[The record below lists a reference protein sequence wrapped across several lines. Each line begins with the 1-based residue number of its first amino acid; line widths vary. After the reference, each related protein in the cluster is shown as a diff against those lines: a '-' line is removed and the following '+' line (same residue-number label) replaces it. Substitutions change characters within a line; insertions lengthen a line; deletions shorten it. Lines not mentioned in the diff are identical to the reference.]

1 MPLEAMRNAV
11 RRLMLRG
18 DEAYIDGTSDEALE
32 LLTALELTLTHG
44 LKQKAPA
51 AGVAAIAEL
60 WAAGPPTLWS
70 VVLALEKFHEP
81 ARKTVGFVKSCGG
94 VADGDKGGLWLRMVL
109 NEGCL
114 HSMLRVL
121 LQELPNKE
129 RFYDDDAFARSE
141 QWVDVL
147 LSLTAVLDQIVF
159 QFAPP
164 TARPAGG
171 AATRPARDARGRGP
185 GRPSARPSPPCAR
198 RSQTMWTTASA
209 PQPRA
214 HAREPLAAAAGG
226 AIATL
231 PPRRRRRHAA
241 GRRARRRAGAPS
253 ARPRRRTPRGRSR
266 SAPAPPAPSRAP
278 PARGH
283 RRRRRRPSPSARA
296 PPRTA
301 WGEIAV
307 RALAGA
313 SAITSGWGGV
323 GASRG
328 AGGAGCI
335 RRRCVRR
342 TSARHHAPQ
351 SFDER
356 RRTRRPSAAAAAA
369 ATTAAP
375 PEPAAAA
382 APAHQQGAP
391 RRRGPSLVQP
401 PAEPVPALAPSRSSF
416 AASTSGMR
424 RQRGRRR

>member
-1 MPLEAMRNAV
+1 MRRAAALQAEFDAEAAAEGVGRRRRRGTAAVAGLSPLEAMRNAV

-32 LLTALELTLTHG
+32 LLTALALTLTHG
-44 LKQKAPA
+44 HKQKAPA

-164 TARPAGG
+164 TPPVQPA
-171 AATRPARDARGRGP
+171 APPARALPERHRGRGRLGGRRRARRRRALAARRRCGRRRRPRSPNSRSWRTARGRRP
-185 GRPSARPSPPCAR
+185 RWRSSPTLPPAAGRAAAGR
-198 RSQTMWTTASA
+198 R
-209 PQPRA
+209 
-214 HAREPLAAAAGG
+214 AAAAPG
-226 AIATL
+226 APSAGL
-231 PPRRRRRHAA
+231 GSVRRGRRSPARRRRRRHRR
-241 GRRARRRAGAPS
+241 GRRRHR
-253 ARPRRRTPRGRSR
+253 
-266 SAPAPPAPSRAP
+266 
-278 PARGH
+278 RGH
-283 RRRRRRPSPSARA
+283 RRRRRRHRC
-296 PPRTA
+296 PPRGRRRA
-301 WGEIAV
+301 DSVGRDRPSGA

-323 GASRG
+323 GVARR
-328 AGGAGCI
+328 AVGGAGCI
-335 RRRCVRR
+335 RRRCV
-342 TSARHHAPQ
+342 
-351 SFDER
+351 
-356 RRTRRPSAAAAAA
+356 
-369 ATTAAP
+369 
-375 PEPAAAA
+375 
-382 APAHQQGAP
+382 
-391 RRRGPSLVQP
+391 
-401 PAEPVPALAPSRSSF
+401 
-416 AASTSGMR
+416 
-424 RQRGRRR
+424 

>member
-1 MPLEAMRNAV
+1 MAAAADEVENDAAVAAALQAEFDAEAAAEGVRRPPPAQERTASEAAGLSLPLEAMRNAV

-147 LSLTAVLDQIVF
+147 LSLTAGLDQIVF

-164 TARPAGG
+164 TPPVQPAAPPARAL
-171 AATRPARDARGRGP
+171 RDARARAAGGR
-185 GRPSARPSPPCAR
+185 RRAR
-198 RSQTMWTTASA
+198 RRRAPAAADDADDGVGSQPTSHA
-209 PQPRA
+209 PVANRRGRRPRWR
-214 HAREPLAAAAGG
+214 HRRRCRRAAAGG
-226 AIATL
+226 A
-231 PPRRRRRHAA
+231 AA
-241 GRRARRRAGAPS
+241 GCRARRRARRLRRASGAY
-253 ARPRRRTPRGRSR
+253 AATIAQRAGAAAGTV
-266 SAPAPPAPSRAP
+266 AAPPAPSRTVGDAAGTVALARAAAQTAGRSP
-278 PARGH
+278 FRCARSPAAG
-283 RRRRRRPSPSARA
+283 RRRRR
-296 PPRTA
+296 
-301 WGEIAV
+301 AV
-307 RALAGA
+307 
-313 SAITSGWGGV
+313 
-323 GASRG
+323 
-328 AGGAGCI
+328 GGAGCI

-342 TSARHHAPQ
+342 TARREHR
-351 SFDER
+351 SR
-356 RRTRRPSAAAAAA
+356 R
-369 ATTAAP
+369 
-375 PEPAAAA
+375 
-382 APAHQQGAP
+382 HQP
-391 RRRGPSLVQP
+391 
-401 PAEPVPALAPSRSSF
+401 
-416 AASTSGMR
+416 
-424 RQRGRRR
+424 